1 MQSKSKIQTR
11 PIFSGNILK
20 QPMMKNIKTIVSKS
34 GYKNSDYVMNNG
46 LLIGCHSNLTNN
58 DLKYICNSLK
68 KFFVLY

>member
-1 MQSKSKIQTR
+1 
-11 PIFSGNILK
+11 
-20 QPMMKNIKTIVSKS
+20 MKNIKTIVSKS

-58 DLKYICNSLK
+58 DLKYICHSLK